1 MASGNVRTQFAA
13 SIGALFTTF
22 ALAAAVG
29 ATGQE
34 LPRAYVASPDIY
46 KLRAQ
51 NPESKVVEAAWKP
64 GQRDV
69 MHSHPK
75 SAVYFLTDCDL
86 RNHAP
91 DGSTREQHPRA
102 GMAILQEAIP
112 GHVIENIGTADCRLV
127 MFEGP

>member
-1 MASGNVRTQFAA
+1 MASGTPRPNFAL
-13 SIGALFTTF
+13 SLGALVTTF

-29 ATGQE
+29 AVAQD
-34 LPRAYVASPDIY
+34 LPRAYTASPDVY
-46 KLRAQ
+46 KLLTQ
-51 NPESKVVEAAWKP
+51 NADSRVFEGRWQP

-69 MHSHPK
+69 MHSHPA

-91 DGSTREQHPRA
+91 DGSTRDVHPRA
-102 GMAILQEAIP
+102 GMAVLQAAIP
-112 GHVIENIGTADCRLV
+112 GHVIENIGTAECRLV